1 MSALDAV
8 PLTSVP
14 PGAAPLAVAPLADET
29 VVGLQ
34 PWCRLRFDKVRDKWV
49 LLAPE
54 RVLFPCPT
62 SVEILNR
69 LSPGRRL
76 GEVVDE
82 LAAEFDAPADVIG
95 CDVRS
100 MLQDLADQ
108 GFLAVC
114 PGSEALRRRA

>member
-1 MSALDAV
+1 M
-8 PLTSVP
+8 
-14 PGAAPLAVAPLADET
+14 
-29 VVGLQ
+29 
-34 PWCRLRFDKVRDKWV
+34 

-69 LSPGRRL
+69 LGPGRRL

-82 LAAEFDAPADVIG
+82 LAAEFEAPREVIG
-95 CDVRS
+95 RDVRA

-114 PGSEALRRRA
+114 PGGEALRRSA